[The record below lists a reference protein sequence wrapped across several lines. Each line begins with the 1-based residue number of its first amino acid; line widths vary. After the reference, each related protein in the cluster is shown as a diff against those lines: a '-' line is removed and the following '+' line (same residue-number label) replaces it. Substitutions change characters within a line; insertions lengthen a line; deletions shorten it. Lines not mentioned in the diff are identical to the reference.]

1 MTQASFFSTARSGRL
16 RAIKG
21 LTHSKIARSDPRA
34 FANASRR
41 RPVAQ
46 ISTID
51 RLMDDYDNIVSL
63 TCAHGLPRGGPS
75 NSTSLQ
81 PT

>member
-1 MTQASFFSTARSGRL
+1 MTQASFLSTARSGRL

-34 FANASRR
+34 FANASRQ

-51 RLMDDYDNIVSL
+51 RLMADYVNIVSR
-63 TCAHGLPRGGPS
+63 TRAHGLPHPQS
-75 NSTSLQ
+75 A
-81 PT
+81 